1 MSIRRW
7 SRSAST
13 RRDRGQALVEFALV
27 IPLFLL
33 MMLALFDLGRA
44 VFAYNTL
51 TNAAREGARLA
62 IVNQDLTSII
72 ERAKRQTA
80 IVELDAPNVEVHFYR
95 AAEDGTP
102 DTSDP
107 CALVA
112 VNCLAVVRFEATY
125 RPHHAVDQQH
135 PLRKRGHVHRHIGS
149 ERRVHVSERRLPDC
163 KPVSQAAMNSISTI
177 FAKPEVTM
185 IGVHRQSARRNRGQ
199 QGQII
204 VIAALAM
211 VALIGGVS
219 LILEGGNAY
228 AHQRVAQNAADAV
241 ANAGATVLAKRLG
254 GDTSRAT
261 PVCWLRPTRSRR
273 PIGSTRTSATTRT

>member
-13 RRDRGQALVEFALV
+13 PRHRGQALVEFALV
-27 IPLFLL
+27 IPLLLL
-33 MMLALFDLGRA
+33 MMVALFDLGRA

-62 IVNQDLTSII
+62 IVNQDLPSII

-125 RPHHAVDQQH
+125 VPIT
-135 PLRKRGHVHRHIGS
+135 PLISNILFGS
-149 ERRVHVSERRLPDC
+149 G
-163 KPVSQAAMNSISTI
+163 
-177 FAKPEVTM
+177 VTF
-185 IGVHRQSARRNRGQ
+185 
-199 QGQII
+199 
-204 VIAALAM
+204 
-211 VALIGGVS
+211 
-219 LILEGGNAY
+219 
-228 AHQRVAQNAADAV
+228 
-241 ANAGATVLAKRLG
+241 
-254 GDTSRAT
+254 
-261 PVCWLRPTRSRR
+261 
-273 PIGSTRTSATTRT
+273 SATSVLNVEYMCPNVDFPTANLCPKQP

>member
-7 SRSAST
+7 SRNPST
-13 RRDRGQALVEFALV
+13 RRHRGQALVEFALV

-33 MMLALFDLGRA
+33 MMVALFDLGRA

-62 IVNQDLTSII
+62 IVNQDMTSII

-125 RPHHAVDQQH
+125 VPITPLISNILFGSGVTFAATSVLNVEYMCPNVDF
-135 PLRKRGHVHRHIGS
+135 P
-149 ERRVHVSERRLPDC
+149 
-163 KPVSQAAMNSISTI
+163 T
-177 FAKPEVTM
+177 
-185 IGVHRQSARRNRGQ
+185 
-199 QGQII
+199 
-204 VIAALAM
+204 
-211 VALIGGVS
+211 
-219 LILEGGNAY
+219 
-228 AHQRVAQNAADAV
+228 
-241 ANAGATVLAKRLG
+241 ANLCPKQ
-254 GDTSRAT
+254 
-261 PVCWLRPTRSRR
+261 P
-273 PIGSTRTSATTRT
+273 